1 MSEEENKK
9 HSIIGDDAS
18 KAGKGCLLG
27 YETFYEKLNTITEER
42 GLFPPLCC
50 YWQLRAWAW

>member
-27 YETFYEKLNTITEER
+27 YETFYEK
-42 GLFPPLCC
+42 
-50 YWQLRAWAW
+50 